1 MISDAAQD
9 GVLAD
14 ESDCLLVEAPPGSGK
29 TYTAVRLV
37 GRDVDTGRVG
47 STQRALVLTFSRS
60 ARSQLDSY
68 AAELLTPSQRART
81 EITNYHAWFW
91 QKVTQYRTSLGLPLD
106 IELVTE
112 AEREVDVL
120 GAMELEGVQ
129 TSKKDRRQVSD
140 YSTAL
145 EYGLPNGLPDR
156 LAAEPRPSNRE
167 IAARLRKLH
176 RSTGRVHYDDLA
188 YYTWLLLD
196 GSRTLRRLWRHKYPV
211 IVLDEYQDSSPL
223 QAAIIDR
230 LAGQGT
236 RLYGFADP
244 LQQIYE
250 WRDASKGRLDEF
262 RANHHPSEHKLRT
275 LHRYRHRPALQA
287 WMQQARDV
295 LLDDAGSVTAT
306 RPREIGVMY
315 YDPGLP
321 EKNKVWGA
329 EARELFQIDEPIS
342 KAIKSSEARTVGV
355 IARRRAQLDVLERH
369 LAKRFRCGRLRASED
384 ALDLAIGW
392 VDGYATAITVEHHT
406 QRLLEL
412 AAIVA
417 PRHKHLDFAS
427 RVGPDGIDPTHLR
440 EPRRALAEGI
450 TTLARRCET
459 LIGAFRAVHDLT
471 RLVCESQ
478 DARVIDWDSLYAIR
492 RVLQSSSSLSDSEA
506 ADRAHARIR
515 QARFSA
521 APTPRRGI
529 YLLTCHEGKG
539 KEFDFVV
546 LPYVSNDNFEDDE
559 ESRQLLYVS
568 LSRARQWILVRLAKG
583 KVPPIC
589 QRLGLV

>member
-1 MISDAAQD
+1 MIFDQAQED
-9 GVLAD
+9 VLAD
-14 ESDCLLVEAPPGSGK
+14 ESECLLVEAPPGSGK
-29 TYTAVRLV
+29 THTAVRLV
-37 GRDVDTGRVG
+37 GRDIDAGRIG

-60 ARSQLDSY
+60 ARSQLHSY

-91 QKVTQYRTSLGLPLD
+91 QKVTQYRTSLGLPLQ
-106 IELVTE
+106 IELATE
-112 AEREVDVL
+112 AERQADVL
-120 GAMELEGVQ
+120 AAMELESVQ
-129 TSKKDRRQVSD
+129 RVSKDKRQVSD

-145 EYGLPNGLPDR
+145 EYSLPNGRPDR
-156 LAAEPRPSNRE
+156 LTEPRPSNEE
-167 IAARLRKLH
+167 IAARLRELH

-188 YYTWLLLD
+188 YYAWLLLD
-196 GSRTLRRLWRHKYPV
+196 GSQTLRHLWRHKYPV

-230 LAGQGT
+230 LTEQGS
-236 RLYGFADP
+236 RLYAFADP

-250 WRDASKGRLDEF
+250 WRDASKHRLEEF
-262 RANHHPSEHKLRT
+262 RASRHPSEHALRT
-275 LHRYRHRPALQA
+275 LHRYRHSPALQA

-306 RPREIGVMY
+306 RPPEIGVMY
-315 YDPGLP
+315 FNPDLP
-321 EKNKVWGA
+321 ENNKVWGA
-329 EARELFQIDEPIS
+329 EARELFQIDKPIS
-342 KAIKSSEARTVGV
+342 NAIKNSQARTIGV
-355 IARRRAQLDVLERH
+355 IARRRNQLDVLERH
-369 LAKRFRCGRLRASED
+369 LTRLFRCGRLRASED

-392 VDGYATAITVEHHT
+392 VDGYANAITVEHHT
-406 QRLLEL
+406 HRLLEL
-412 AAIVA
+412 AAVFA

-427 RVGPDGIDPTHLR
+427 RVGPDGIDPARLH

-450 TTLARRCET
+450 TALARRCDT
-459 LIGAFRAVHDLT
+459 MAGAFRAVHDLT

-492 RVLQSSSSLSDSEA
+492 RVLQAQPHLSDSEA
-506 ADRAHARIR
+506 TDRAHARIR

-546 LPYVSNDNFEDDE
+546 LPYVSDDNFEDDE

-568 LSRARQWILVRLAKG
+568 LSRARRWILVRLATG

>member
-1 MISDAAQD
+1 MIFDQAQED
-9 GVLAD
+9 VLAD
-14 ESDCLLVEAPPGSGK
+14 ESECLLVEAPPGSGK
-29 TYTAVRLV
+29 THTAVRLV
-37 GRDVDTGRVG
+37 GRDIDAGRIG
-47 STQRALVLTFSRS
+47 ATQRALVLTFSRS

-91 QKVTQYRTSLGLPLD
+91 QKVTQYRTSLGLPLQ
-106 IELVTE
+106 IELATE
-112 AEREVDVL
+112 AERQADVL
-120 GAMELEGVQ
+120 AAMELEGVQ
-129 TSKKDRRQVSD
+129 RVSKDKSQVSD

-145 EYGLPNGLPDR
+145 EYGLPNGRPDR
-156 LAAEPRPSNRE
+156 LAEPRPSNDE
-167 IAARLRKLH
+167 IAARLRELH
-176 RSTGRVHYDDLA
+176 RSGGRVHYDDLA
-188 YYTWLLLD
+188 YYAWLLLD
-196 GSRTLRRLWRHKYPV
+196 GSQTLRHLWRHKYPV

-223 QAAIIDR
+223 QAAMIDR
-230 LAGQGT
+230 LTGPGS
-236 RLYGFADP
+236 RLYAFADP

-250 WRDASKGRLDEF
+250 WRDASKHRLEEF
-262 RANHHPSEHKLRT
+262 RASHHPSEHTLRT

-295 LLDDAGSVTAT
+295 LLDDAESVTAT
-306 RPREIGVMY
+306 RPPEIGVMY
-315 YDPGLP
+315 FNPDLP
-321 EKNKVWGA
+321 ENNKVWGA
-329 EARELFQIDEPIS
+329 EARELFQIDRPIS
-342 KAIKSSEARTVGV
+342 KAIKNSQARTIGV
-355 IARRRAQLDVLERH
+355 IARRRNQLDVLERH
-369 LAKRFRCGRLRASED
+369 LTKLFRCGRLRASED

-392 VDGYATAITVEHHT
+392 VNGYANAITLEHHT
-406 QRLLEL
+406 HRLLEL
-412 AAIVA
+412 ATVFA

-427 RVGPDGIDPTHLR
+427 RVGPDGIDPARLH

-450 TTLARRCET
+450 TALARRCDT
-459 LIGAFRAVHDLT
+459 MAGAFRAVHDLA

-478 DARVIDWDSLYAIR
+478 DVRVIDWDSLYVIR
-492 RVLQSSSSLSDSEA
+492 RVLQAQPHLSDSEA
-506 ADRAHARIR
+506 TDRAHARIR

-546 LPYVSNDNFEDDE
+546 LPYVSDDNFEDDE

-568 LSRARQWILVRLAKG
+568 LSRARRWILVRLATG